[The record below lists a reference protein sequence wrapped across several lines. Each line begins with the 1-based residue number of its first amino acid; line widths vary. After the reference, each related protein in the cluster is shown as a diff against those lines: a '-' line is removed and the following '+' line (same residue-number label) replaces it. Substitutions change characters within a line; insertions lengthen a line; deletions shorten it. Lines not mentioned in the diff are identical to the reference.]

1 MVRYKIP
8 LLLQGLALLIP
19 LNIYMWGD
27 WLLVNLQWAFFRFQT
42 SANGSCLIPLNR
54 DIDYILLGYTTG
66 IHNILAALFWTAG
79 GLLLLSGFLVTV
91 YACSLEEVR
100 HIRLASFF
108 TLGAGIL
115 FGISALERFTA
126 GFAIPL
132 GLPIIFITAWI
143 MYQQQLEPDEGD
155 DSSDNDEECPARE
168 LSQDPE

>member
-42 SANGSCLIPLNR
+42 SANGSSLIPLNR
-54 DIDYILLGYTTG
+54 DIDFILLGYTTG

-79 GLLLLSGFLVTV
+79 SLLLLTGFLVTV
-91 YACSLEEVR
+91 YACALEEVR

-115 FGISALERFTA
+115 FGISALERFMA

-132 GLPIIFITAWI
+132 GLPIIVITAWI
-143 MYQQQLEPDEGD
+143 MYRQPQAPEEGEDISD
-155 DSSDNDEECPARE
+155 DDEESPAPE
-168 LSQDPE
+168 GSKDPE

>member
-42 SANGSCLIPLNR
+42 SANGSSLIPLNR
-54 DIDYILLGYTTG
+54 DIDFILLGYTTG
-66 IHNILAALFWTAG
+66 IHNILAALVWTAG
-79 GLLLLSGFLVTV
+79 SLLLLAGFLVTV
-91 YACSLEEVR
+91 YATVIEESR
-100 HIRLASFF
+100 HIRIASFF
-108 TLGAGIL
+108 TLGTGIL

-132 GLPIIFITAWI
+132 GLPILFVTAWI
-143 MYQQQLEPDEGD
+143 MYRQQPEPDEGGD
-155 DSSDNDEECPARE
+155 ESDNDEDPAQK
-168 LSQDPE
+168 LSPDPE